1 MNRKRQQAFRD
12 RNKDTSEHQMNLN
25 RKRQQAF
32 RDRNK
37 DTSEH
42 QMNLNRKR
50 QKIFREQNKKKKQE
64 HKFSYYK
71 KNKGTQNLKTQQKNA
86 NLKNP
91 IQDSDTSEFNIFEN
105 DNTENM
111 QKIFSRIDKKFCHA
125 TTVDDEDTCKPNPD
139 IQRSNICVIC
149 DRLIIGMEEV
159 KKISKKHL
167 ILNKQ
172 CLSVQQYED
181 HYSLTLKPDLI
192 GQYQVT
198 DIELKDILL
207 SPRSQSFSSGKYYQ
221 CCSSCYNSLVKSKN
235 ESDSNNPPKF
245 SIANGFAIG
254 HIPEILRF
262 KTKSG
267 QIKERSVSI
276 EYDFDDIFCAA
287 ISPVRPFG
295 YVHAYTGG
303 SQKCIT
309 GHFSFFSVDQ
319 SHVGG
324 VLNKYQNIK
333 NVAKNIFIVLC
344 GRMTPD
350 QKRIVQR
357 QVSNQFFHYGIF
369 HLFL

>member
-1 MNRKRQQAFRD
+1 
-12 RNKDTSEHQMNLN
+12 
-25 RKRQQAF
+25 
-32 RDRNK
+32 
-37 DTSEH
+37 
-42 QMNLNRKR
+42 
-50 QKIFREQNKKKKQE
+50 
-64 HKFSYYK
+64 
-71 KNKGTQNLKTQQKNA
+71 
-86 NLKNP
+86 
-91 IQDSDTSEFNIFEN
+91 
-105 DNTENM
+105 M
-111 QKIFSRIDKKFCHA
+111 QKIYSRLDKKFCHA
-125 TTVDDEDTCKPNPD
+125 TTVNDEDTGKPDPNM
-139 IQRSNICVIC
+139 QRSNVCVVC

-181 HYSLTLKPDLI
+181 HYSLNLKPDLI
-192 GQYQVT
+192 GQYQVN

-207 SPRSQSFSSGKYYQ
+207 SPRAQSFSSGKYYQ

-262 KTKSG
+262 KTKNG
-267 QIKERSVSI
+267 QIKERCVSI
-276 EYDFDDIFCAA
+276 ENDFDDIFCAA
-287 ISPVRPFG
+287 ISPARPFG

-303 SQKCIT
+303 SQKSIT
-309 GHFSFFSVDQ
+309 GHYSFFSVDQ

-324 VLNKYQNIK
+324 VLNKYRNIK
-333 NVAKNIFIVLC
+333 NAAKNIFIVLC

-357 QVSNQFFHYGIF
+357 QVSNQFV
-369 HLFL
+369 